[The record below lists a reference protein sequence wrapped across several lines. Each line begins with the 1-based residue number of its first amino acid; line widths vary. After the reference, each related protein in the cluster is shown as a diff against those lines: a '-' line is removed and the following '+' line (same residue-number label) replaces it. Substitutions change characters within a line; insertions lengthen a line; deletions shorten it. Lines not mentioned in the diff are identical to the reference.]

1 MIFIHILIIMLDI
14 YLGGTDMK
22 DLKKGLLVVAGL
34 ALLTIGLAGCSSS
47 SDNSVKN
54 IKDKGTLVMGTSA
67 DYAPFEFPIVKNGKK
82 TITGYDVFIA
92 QQIAKD
98 MGVKLK
104 ITNTEF
110 PSLIT
115 DLKNKK
121 VDIVLA
127 GMVSTDERKKQ
138 VSFSDSYYKVEN
150 VLLVNKVDENK
161 FNSISDLKGLQ
172 IGAQQSTVQE
182 KIATKQMKVATLVTE
197 ANANSLTTELTQG
210 KLAGVVLENE
220 IADNYVKQYP
230 EKYAIAKQVKLSTP
244 ESQQHINIAVR
255 KGDKKLLKQV
265 NKSVKEL
272 KSNGKMDTFLAKAQA
287 LQAEY
292 GK

>member
-1 MIFIHILIIMLDI
+1 MLDI

>member
-1 MIFIHILIIMLDI
+1 
-14 YLGGTDMK
+14 MK

-150 VLLVNKVDENK
+150 VLLVNKADENK

>member
-1 MIFIHILIIMLDI
+1 
-14 YLGGTDMK
+14 MK
-22 DLKKGLLVVAGL
+22 HLKKSLLVVAGL

-47 SDNSVKN
+47 SDNSVKS

-67 DYAPFEFPIVKNGKK
+67 DYAPFEFPIVKDGKK
-82 TITGYDVFIA
+82 TITGYDIFIA

-115 DLKNKK
+115 ELKNKK

-138 VSFSDSYYKVEN
+138 VAFSDSYYKVEN
-150 VLLVNKVDENK
+150 VLLVNKADENK
-161 FNSISDLKGLQ
+161 FGSVSALKRLQ
-172 IGAQQSTVQE
+172 VGAQQTTTQE
-182 KIATKQMKVATLVTE
+182 SIAKKQIKVATTVTE

-220 IADNYVKQYP
+220 IADNYVKQFP
-230 EKYAIAKQVKLSTP
+230 EKYAIAKDVKLNTP
-244 ESQQHINIAVR
+244 KSQQHINVAVR
-255 KGDKKLLKQV
+255 KDDKKLLKQV
-265 NKSVKEL
+265 NKTIKEL
-272 KSNGKMDTFLAKAQA
+272 KSNGKMDTFLAKAQD
-287 LQAEY
+287 LQAKY

>member
-1 MIFIHILIIMLDI
+1 MIFIHILIIILDI
-14 YLGGTDMK
+14 YLGGMEMK
-22 DLKKGLLVVAGL
+22 NLKKGLVVVAGL
-34 ALLTIGLAGCSSS
+34 ALLTIGLAGCSNS

-82 TITGYDVFIA
+82 TVTGYDIFIA

-150 VLLVNKVDENK
+150 VLLVNKADENK
-161 FNSISDLKGLQ
+161 YNSISDLKGLQ
-172 IGAQQSTVQE
+172 VGAQQTTTQE
-182 KIATKQMKVATLVTE
+182 QIAKKQIKNATTVTE

-230 EKYAIAKQVKLSTP
+230 EKYAIAKNVKLSTP

-255 KGDKKLLKQV
+255 KDDKKLLKQV

-272 KSNGKMDTFLAKAQA
+272 KSNGKMDTFLAKAQN
-287 LQAEY
+287 LQAKY

>member
-1 MIFIHILIIMLDI
+1 MLDI

-150 VLLVNKVDENK
+150 VLLVNKADENK

>member
-1 MIFIHILIIMLDI
+1 
-14 YLGGTDMK
+14 MK
-22 DLKKGLLVVAGL
+22 NLKKGLVVVAGL
-34 ALLTIGLAGCSSS
+34 ALLTIGLAGCSNS

-82 TITGYDVFIA
+82 TVTGYDIFIA

-150 VLLVNKVDENK
+150 VLLVNKADENK
-161 FNSISDLKGLQ
+161 YNSISDLKGLQ
-172 IGAQQSTVQE
+172 VGAQQTTTQE
-182 KIATKQMKVATLVTE
+182 QIAKKQIKNATTVTE

-230 EKYAIAKQVKLSTP
+230 EKYAIAKNVKLSTP

-255 KGDKKLLKQV
+255 KDDKKLLKQV

-272 KSNGKMDTFLAKAQA
+272 KSNGKMDTFLAKAQN
-287 LQAEY
+287 LQAKY

>member
-1 MIFIHILIIMLDI
+1 MIFIHILIIMMDI